1 MALSGSYQETF
12 KKGYTIRTEWEATQ
26 NIDKNY
32 SDLTISLYL
41 VCNSG
46 YDLYIGSRTH
56 TVNIAGNNYNIT
68 SSNISTRGNSTIHL
82 GSLEKRIYHNP
93 DGTLDVWLSTT
104 LDISARIHGSFV
116 GSVDGGS
123 DTIELDKIPRM
134 STVSDNMIG
143 SRYLNTPH
151 TIHIDK
157 QLSGNVTHTVWYVIR
172 GEKGSSGWYY
182 IAKNTSDL
190 DIQFVPTDRHVNLQ
204 PESSTIFM
212 DIGIK
217 TFKDGVQIGETTYNS
232 GWYMKVPDEF
242 SPTINSIEISDIN
255 LKSKNLGVYVQN
267 HSKLKVNTKITSKEG
282 ATIKN
287 ISVTVDK
294 NTYSGQAITT
304 KEITQSGNVEI
315 NIKVTDSRGK
325 TASEKRTI
333 KVEPYDPPKILN
345 FSADRTEADEK
356 VVKLIYNF
364 KMSTIANKNPCNWK
378 IERRTRGSSTWTTV
392 ISGNEKSLNS
402 NTLTYN
408 VSTDREYE
416 FRLSISDFNTSN
428 ESLTYVYTSFVLFD
442 FHKDGKG
449 IAIGRSSILN
459 NLFDIDM
466 ITKFRKEVE
475 FEKSIKKTV
484 VRANLEN
491 NWINATDPVSPLRFF
506 KDAQGVVHFNGV
518 IMGGKTEWG
527 TTIFTLPIE
536 YRPSYRFYGKVLL
549 DNYTIGGIRIELD
562 GRVRRSGGSEENWKK
577 WTCFDGITFPIENT

>member
-1 MALSGSYQETF
+1 MALSGNFSGSYR
-12 KKGYTIRTEWEATQ
+12 GYTLRTEWKATQ
-26 NIDKNY
+26 NTNENY
-32 SDLTISLYL
+32 SDLEITLHL
-41 VCNSG
+41 DCQSG
-46 YDLYIGSRTH
+46 YNLYIGQRTH
-56 TVNIAGNNYNIT
+56 TVNIAGTEYSIT
-68 SSNISTRGNSTIHL
+68 SSSISTNGGSSITL
-82 GSLEKRIYHNP
+82 GSISKRLYHNN
-93 DGTLDVWLSTT
+93 DGTLDVWISSYCNL
-104 LDISARIHGSFV
+104 SARIRGTYVSGF
-116 GSVDGGS
+116 SGGS

-172 GEKGSSGWYY
+172 GEKGSSSWYY
-182 IAKNTSDL
+182 ITQNTSNLDL
-190 DIQFVPTDRHVNLQ
+190 TFVPTDKHVNLQ
-204 PESSTIFM
+204 PNSSTIFM

-242 SPTINSIEISDIN
+242 SPKIDSIDISDIN

-267 HSKLKVNTKITSKEG
+267 HSKLKVNTKSTSKEG

-304 KEITQSGNVEI
+304 KEITQSGNFEI
-315 NIKVTDSRGK
+315 NILVTDSRGK

-345 FSADRTEADEK
+345 FSADRTESDEK

-364 KMSTIANKNPCNWK
+364 KMSTIANKNPCNWR
-378 IERRTRGSSTWTTV
+378 IERRPRGSLTWTTV

-416 FRLSISDFNTSN
+416 FKLTISDFNTSN
-428 ESLTYVYTSFVLFD
+428 ESLTYIYTSFVLFD

-459 NLFDIDM
+459 NLFDVDA

-475 FEKSIKKTV
+475 FEKTIKKIV
-484 VRANLEN
+484 IPAELKNGWYNVSDER
-491 NWINATDPVSPLRFF
+491 SPLRFF
-506 KDAQGVVHFNGV
+506 KDAQGVVHLNGR
-518 IMGGKTEWG
+518 IKGGTTKWG
-527 TTIFTLPIE
+527 TTIFTLPE
-536 YRPSYRFYGKVLL
+536 GFRPKHLTYGKVSL
-549 DNYTIGGIRIELD
+549 DNYEIGHVRIEISGD
-562 GRVRRSGGSEENWKK
+562 VRRSGGTEEEWKK
-577 WTCFDGITFPIENT
+577 WACFDGITFFTEE